1 VKIWPFSKK
10 TKKSDHFELPQGVVL
25 APADIEASLPIESH
39 EHAEADYA
47 DHGETLLESSP
58 SAQHVTLNEAH
69 QAAALKEEAF
79 ASHQTLADFSNAHR
93 SAPAMEI
100 KAAVES
106 SMHSTKPL
114 SAPSPASSSPQSKA
128 ALSGSRSD
136 SQNAS
141 DPDFVWSTDSSD
153 YEDFIP
159 PSDPSIFEVVV
170 EKEAV
175 DALEPAPASYELA
188 AASLPDSHEPTDLE
202 DWVSPAETTAP
213 FSPTNSSDEDFLW
226 PEQAAAILKSVP
238 AVDEFLA
245 PPDLR
250 ANQSDSDLSDSSM
263 LPAPFKAEEADDW
276 IEPSPLLAAAAYEA
290 LNTASAN
297 SNKVEP
303 TDLLDYVD
311 HSESLSDLYTHP
323 THTSETW
330 LSDVLSESPPSSLAS
345 LPLVTPKQADP
356 EHAKKNGK
364 ASKVKGFKEPIK
376 EEEPKKKA
384 DKKATAAISKPSE
397 PVPQPTKPQILPV
410 KTAAETPKS
419 SPQSH
424 FSSQRQPSGASRIV
438 PPGHLDRQNANPLA
452 PYEDSLSDNLERFGK
467 TVMHEDARFLK
478 SSIDKLVE
486 GYFSKQSTDED
497 F

>member
-25 APADIEASLPIESH
+25 APADNEASLPIESQ
-39 EHAEADYA
+39 ELAEADHHA
-47 DHGETLLESSP
+47 DHGETLLESYEIDN
-58 SAQHVTLNEAH
+58 T
-69 QAAALKEEAF
+69 AALKEEAF
-79 ASHQTLADFSNAHR
+79 ASQQTLADFSNAHR

-100 KAAVES
+100 KAALES
-106 SMHSTKPL
+106 SQRSTKPL
-114 SAPSPASSSPQSKA
+114 HAPNLSSAP
-128 ALSGSRSD
+128 LNGSRSD

-159 PSDPSIFEVVV
+159 PSDPSIFEVVI

-175 DALEPAPASYELA
+175 EPLEPASSSYELDV
-188 AASLPDSHEPTDLE
+188 ASLSDSHEPTDLG
-202 DWVSPAETTAP
+202 DWVSPPEATAT
-213 FSPTNSSDEDFLW
+213 FSTANSSDEDFLW
-226 PEQAAAILKSVP
+226 PEQAAAVLNSVP

-250 ANQSDSDLSDSSM
+250 ANQPDSELSDSSV

-297 SNKVEP
+297 NNKVEP

-311 HSESLSDLYTHP
+311 HSESLSELYTHP

-330 LSDVLSESPPSSLAS
+330 LSDVLAESPPSSLAS
-345 LPLVTPKQADP
+345 LPLVTPKQTDP
-356 EHAKKNGK
+356 EHAKKNAK
-364 ASKVKGFKEPIK
+364 ASKVKGFKEPLK

-384 DKKATAAISKPSE
+384 EKTNLAADKKATGAVSKQSE
-397 PVPQPTKPQILPV
+397 PLPQPTKPQVLPA
-410 KTAAETPKS
+410 KPAAEAPKV

-438 PPGHLDRQNANPLA
+438 PAGHLDRQNANPLA

-486 GYFSKQSTDED
+486 GYFSKQSTDDE